1 MAPSAGLISLPEPQP
16 DGSHLCFYDA
26 NGDGFADRD
35 LNKDGLSREESIGC
49 LRADITP
56 LDPALLREDPESFLP
71 DGFGPVD
78 VILRF
83 EENLPNEGCALDVTT
98 LGIQGV
104 WDTCTSVP
112 GNDHFRVVMTHNAN
126 GLPSSAA
133 PASTWT
139 TKSSTPARL
148 TR

>member
-1 MAPSAGLISLPEPQP
+1 MISLPEPQP

-35 LNKDGLSREESIGC
+35 VDKDGLSREESVGC

-56 LDPALLREDPESFLP
+56 LDPPSCVRTPSPSCRTDSDPWTSSCVSRRTCP
-71 DGFGPVD
+71 TRAAP
-78 VILRF
+78 
-83 EENLPNEGCALDVTT
+83 LDVTT

-126 GLPSSAA
+126 NFALIGHQP
-133 PASTWT
+133 
-139 TKSSTPARL
+139 RG
-148 TR
+148 